1 MKKII
6 ILFCLFALPWAIQAQ
21 NLQKYEDKEGVDG
34 VFITQQ
40 MFKLLSKIDVET
52 DDEEEQKFIE
62 LVKNLKGIKI
72 LSTTNDEIGR
82 EMKRDV
88 SAMPDTD
95 NWEELMIVKKDGKLL
110 EFYSKPGKNEDQLSE
125 LFMFLT
131 HRDQEKDAKRY
142 VMLSIEGDI
151 DYDELGHIAGKLK
164 GVPGMDEL
172 KDIQKN
178 KK

>member
-1 MKKII
+1 M
-6 ILFCLFALPWAIQAQ
+6 LGMPWLIQAQ
-21 NLQKYEDKEGVDG
+21 NLQKYEDMEGVDG

-40 MFKLLSKIDVET
+40 MFKMLSKIDVET

-72 LSTTNDEIGR
+72 LSTTNQEIGN

-88 SAMPDTD
+88 TVMPDTD
-95 NWEELMIVKKDGKLL
+95 TWEELMKVKKDGKLL
-110 EFYSKPGKNEDQLSE
+110 EFYSKPGKNENQLSE

-131 HRDQEKDAKRY
+131 HQDKEKDAKRY
-142 VMLSIEGDI
+142 VMLSIQGDI

-164 GVPGMDEL
+164 GIPGMDEL